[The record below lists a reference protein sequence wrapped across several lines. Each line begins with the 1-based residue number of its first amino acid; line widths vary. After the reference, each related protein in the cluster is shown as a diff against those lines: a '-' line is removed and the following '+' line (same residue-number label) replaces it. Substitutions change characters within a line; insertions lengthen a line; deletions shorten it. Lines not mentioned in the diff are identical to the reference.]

1 MEAGQNS
8 QDFDDNPSPKSMT
21 HIVQRPCSD
30 DGTFEQVDIIPSKL
44 PPAGIALDT
53 DYLITSRTEPVTQAQ
68 FEAMLDPDG
77 RLINEHQLRKAVF
90 LGGVCENIR
99 KEVWSFLFGLYPCNS
114 TTREREAMLI
124 DNAVRYHEMKARW
137 KTMLVLS
144 SLPSSSPLEQ
154 GLYARYQLPEDPCPI
169 SPDITNRSVSEDV
182 FSERMKAATCF
193 NHLDR
198 IDFTSLGYPNLEE
211 QYSSPDIAQK
221 IEFMRL
227 QAQVQVNRHKIDV
240 TKLKSNVRVID
251 KDVPR
256 TDRDQEFFKG
266 KGNPRLSE
274 LREILITFAA
284 YHDHLGYAQGMND
297 ILSRF
302 LYVMRSEV
310 ETYWCFKTYIETI
323 GNDFMEHGMI
333 RKVELVRMLLQEM
346 DPELHKHLEKIDLGN
361 LFFCHRWLL
370 LGFKREFNYIDSL
383 RCFEILSSHHLELSS
398 LETERTVMREEMK
411 EFENT
416 GGDTRTTA
424 SLTTQKEY
432 TFEVFMCATVLTECR
447 DEFFKCTE
455 CGQVFTFLN
464 DLKFDLESLLTKSE
478 RLFYVYCKKTVGE
491 SFLLVDNKLDSVDK
505 PGFFSFIFR

>member
-1 MEAGQNS
+1 ITMEADQDVDELDFS
-8 QDFDDNPSPKSMT
+8 QKNMT
-21 HIVQRPCSD
+21 HIVQRPCSED
-30 DGTFEQVDIIPSKL
+30 QSFEQVDIIPSKL

-53 DYLITSRTEPVTQAQ
+53 DYLFTSRTEPVTQAQ
-68 FEAMLDPDG
+68 FESMLDADG

-90 LGGVCENIR
+90 LGGVEENIR
-99 KEVWSFLFGLYPCNS
+99 KDVWSFLFGLYPCSS
-114 TTREREAMLI
+114 TAREREAMLL
-124 DNAVRYHEMKARW
+124 DNSVHYHEMKSRW

-144 SLPSSSPLEQ
+144 SLPNSTPLEQ
-154 GLYARYQLPEDPCPI
+154 GLYARYQVPEENYPI
-169 SPDITNRSVSEDV
+169 SPDLTNTVSQDV
-182 FSERMKAATCF
+182 FSERMKAALCF
-193 NHLDR
+193 NHSEKFDAS
-198 IDFTSLGYPNLEE
+198 SLGYPNMES
-211 QYSSPDIAQK
+211 QFTSPEMMQRID
-221 IEFMRL
+221 FMKL

-240 TKLKSNVRVID
+240 NKLRANIRVID

-274 LREILITFAA
+274 LREILVTFAA

-310 ETYWCFKTYIETI
+310 ETYWCFKTYMEKI
-323 GNDFMEHGMI
+323 GNDFIEEGMI
-333 RKVELVRMLLQEM
+333 HKVELVRMLLQEM
-346 DPELHKHLEKIDLGN
+346 DPALHKHLEEIELGN

-370 LGFKREFNYIDSL
+370 LGFKREFSYPDSL

-398 LETERTVMREEMK
+398 LEAETTVMREEMR

-416 GGDTRTTA
+416 GGDTRST
-424 SLTTQKEY
+424 SLATQKEY

-447 DEFFKCTE
+447 DEFFKCTD
-455 CGQVFTFLN
+455 CGQMFSFLN
-464 DLKFDLESLLTKSE
+464 GLKFDLESLLTKSE

-491 SFLLVDNKLDSVDK
+491 SFQLVDSQIHAAGRSGLLSF
-505 PGFFSFIFR
+505 FFS